1 MLYKMIYN
9 LPQTSID
16 LAAGQLL
23 SRTSTKIQVIT
34 TEREQWMI
42 LLFFF
47 WYQKIARR
55 YSNAKIISN
64 VIKKCF
70 LSMFYSFKAL
80 QREATE
86 RRQQETFPMA
96 SVL

>member
-9 LPQTSID
+9 LPQNIID

-70 LSMFYSFKAL
+70 LSMLYSFEAL
-80 QREATE
+80 QCEATE
-86 RRQQETFPMA
+86 RRQQETFSMV

>member
-1 MLYKMIYN
+1 MLYKIIYN

-34 TEREQWMI
+34 TEREQCMI

-70 LSMFYSFKAL
+70 LSMFYSLKAL
-80 QREATE
+80 QCEATE
-86 RRQQETFPMA
+86 RRQQETFPMV